1 MNNRRLIDWLSHVG
15 RRRIFINVL
24 ILVVILMSSGLV
36 ALSPLALTYLNVN
49 KSADWDQLSAIGQT
63 YGVASALLAG
73 LALTGVAASLFFQAR
88 EAKATRE
95 QALRALHGDL
105 MQMAM
110 EDPLYRACW
119 GDFFSSEDEDAQRA
133 HMYVNMIINHW
144 LLMWE
149 LNAIT
154 EQHLRAIASV
164 VLSGE
169 IGHRFW
175 SDGRE
180 LRMASVGT
188 KRERRFN
195 QILDEEYAKNSE
207 PAASADAGAVTPR
220 PAPASDKRTI
230 YGLAGGAVLGAA
242 GVALARYMVNVKRG
256 SKD

>member
-1 MNNRRLIDWLSHVG
+1 MNNRRPVEWLLHVG
-15 RRRIFINVL
+15 RRRLFINIL
-24 ILVVILMSSGLV
+24 ILVTILMSSGLV
-36 ALSPLALTYLNVN
+36 ALSPFALTYLNVR
-49 KSADWDQLSAIGQT
+49 KSTDWNQLSAIGQT
-63 YGVASALLAG
+63 YGAASALLAG
-73 LALTGVAASLFFQAR
+73 LALLGIAASLVFQAR

-105 MQMAM
+105 MKMAM

-119 GDFFSSEDEDAQRA
+119 GAFFSSEDEDAQRA

-154 EQHLRAIASV
+154 EEHLRAIARV

-175 SDGRE
+175 SDGRD
-180 LRMASVGT
+180 LRMASAGT

-195 QILDEEYAKNSE
+195 RILDEEYRKA
-207 PAASADAGAVTPR
+207 
-220 PAPASDKRTI
+220 PAPPPRMEVETVSTVEVAPEKRTL
-230 YGLAGGAVLGAA
+230 YAVVAGVLLGAA
-242 GVALARYMVNVKRG
+242 GASVARRVVKAKTDHRG
-256 SKD
+256 